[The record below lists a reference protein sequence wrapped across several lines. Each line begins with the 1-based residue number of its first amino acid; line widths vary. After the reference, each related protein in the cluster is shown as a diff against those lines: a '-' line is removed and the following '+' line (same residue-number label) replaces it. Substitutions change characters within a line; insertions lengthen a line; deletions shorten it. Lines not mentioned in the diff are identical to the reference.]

1 MMDAIKLLEYLQ
13 EIMDTSARV
22 PMTGKVMV
30 NKKEIQEV
38 LDKIVNCLPSELKKA
53 QWIVEEKNKILTEA
67 VQEADN
73 IKKENLNLLRKQ
85 IENHD
90 ITKEANMR
98 AQEIISSAQ
107 KNAKAIRLGA
117 RDYADEMLN
126 QLDGEITDKSNEF
139 LTNLKLEFQKT
150 LNDLEGKIDL
160 KTDSIRENIKELRDM
175 K

>member
-1 MMDAIKLLEYLQ
+1 MDAIKLLEYLQ

>member
-1 MMDAIKLLEYLQ
+1 MDAIKLLEYLQ
-13 EIMDTSARV
+13 EIMDTSAKV

-30 NKKEIQEV
+30 NKKEIQEI
-38 LDKIVNCLPSELKKA
+38 LDKIVNCLPGELKKA
-53 QWIVEEKNKILTEA
+53 QWIVEEKDRILTEA

-73 IKKENLNLLRKQ
+73 IKKENLNLLRRQ

-90 ITKEANMR
+90 ITKEANIR

-117 RDYADEMLN
+117 RDYADEMLS
-126 QLDGEITDKSNEF
+126 QLDSEISDKSNEL
-139 LTNLKLEFQKT
+139 LTNLKIEFQKI
-150 LNDLEGKIDL
+150 LKDVEENIDL
-160 KTDSIRENIKELRDM
+160 KTGSIRANIKELRDM

>member
-73 IKKENLNLLRKQ
+73 IKRKS
-85 IENHD
+85 EFV
-90 ITKEANMR
+90 E
-98 AQEIISSAQ
+98 
-107 KNAKAIRLGA
+107 KADR
-117 RDYADEMLN
+117 
-126 QLDGEITDKSNEF
+126 KS
-139 LTNLKLEFQKT
+139 
-150 LNDLEGKIDL
+150 
-160 KTDSIRENIKELRDM
+160 
-175 K
+175 